1 MRGKACCSHGSE
13 GDEME
18 SRCEVETGD
27 AQSGDVQRDCPGV
40 DVDKG
45 CLVSCTRRPEL
56 ECLFQHVLVCDLC

>member
-1 MRGKACCSHGSE
+1 
-13 GDEME
+13 ME